1 MNLPRPRTK
10 IVATLGPASSSP
22 EVVRELVRA
31 GMSVARLNFSHGT
44 HADHEQIVKLLRCVS
59 QELEMP
65 VTILQDLQGPK
76 IRIGQLP
83 QGATTLVAGRM
94 VTLIPEAQYDGR
106 DDCLPVDYPHLGAEA
121 KPGHQV
127 LLDDGLLEMRVEE
140 AAEGAVRCR
149 VVEGGTLKS
158 RKGVALPNTSL
169 RLPSLTE
176 KDLRDVELGIALG
189 VDWIGLSFVRRG
201 ADVRALKELLAAK
214 QATIPVLAKIE
225 KPEAV
230 DHLDEILDEVD
241 GLMVAR
247 GDLGVELSPERV
259 PMIQKWLIRAAG
271 QRGIPVITATQMLES
286 MIHEPRPTRA
296 EASDVANAI
305 LDGTD
310 AVMLSGESAVG
321 KYPVKSVEM
330 LARIAREIEP
340 HVPER
345 DYAPT
350 SREQTR
356 VLAQAIRAIDRA
368 MPLKC
373 IAAFTTSGYTAR
385 LVSAERPQAPLV
397 AVTPRRNVY
406 SSLNLLW
413 GTRPLL
419 AERHAATADDLIAL
433 TDTVLLQQQIARPA
447 DKVLIVA
454 GLPTGRAGGTNALK
468 LHTIGEK

>member
-1 MNLPRPRTK
+1 MTPPRPRTK

-22 EVVRELVRA
+22 EVLRELVRA
-31 GMSVARLNFSHGT
+31 GMSVARLNFSHGS
-44 HADHEQIVKLLRCVS
+44 HADHERMVRLLRAVG
-59 QELEMP
+59 QELETP
-65 VTILQDLQGPK
+65 LTILQDLQGPK

-83 QGATTLVAGRM
+83 QGETTLVAGQ
-94 VTLIPEAQYDGR
+94 TLTFVPEAEYRGQA
-106 DDCLPVDYPHLGAEA
+106 DCLPIDYLHLGAEA
-121 KPGHQV
+121 KRGDQV
-127 LLDDGLLEMRVEE
+127 LLDDGLLELRVEE
-140 AAEGAVRCR
+140 TAGSAVRCR
-149 VVEGGTLKS
+149 VVEGGLLKS
-158 RKGVALPNTSL
+158 RKGVALPHTSL
-169 RLPSLTE
+169 RLPSLTD
-176 KDLRDVELGIALG
+176 KDRRDLKLGVALG
-189 VDWIGLSFVRRG
+189 VDWIALSFVRRG
-201 ADVRALKELLAAK
+201 ADVRALKELLAAEK
-214 QATIPVLAKIE
+214 ATIPVLAKIE

-247 GDLGVELSPERV
+247 GDLGVEMSPERV
-259 PMIQKWLIRAAG
+259 PMIQKWIIRAG
-271 QRGIPVITATQMLES
+271 SQRGIPVITATQMLES

-330 LARIAREIEP
+330 LARIAREVEP
-340 HVPER
+340 HVPEG

-350 SREQTR
+350 GRDETR
-356 VLAQAIRAIDRA
+356 VLAQAIHAIDRA
-368 MPLKC
+368 MPLRC

-406 SSLNLLW
+406 YSLNLLW

-419 AERHAATADDLIAL
+419 AERNVATADDLLAL
-433 TDTVLLQQQIARPA
+433 TETVLLEKQIAAPG

-454 GLPTGRAGGTNALK
+454 GLPTGRAGGTNFLK
-468 LHTIGEK
+468 LHTIRGA